1 MTLDLRGKRVDEA
14 FPELQQYIDDA
25 ILLSVKEVRI
35 LHGKGTGTLREITRE
50 YLRSVKE
57 VKSFQDEHVER
68 GGAGI
73 TVVTF

>member
-1 MTLDLRGKRVDEA
+1 
-14 FPELQQYIDDA
+14 
-25 ILLSVKEVRI
+25 VKEVRI